1 MVSLSLQELIR
12 PISSDLEAFDRKLN
26 QYLSADSA
34 LINAVIE
41 HIMASRGKR
50 LRPAMLFLTARSG
63 GYHSPRLVEAALAIE
78 LIHTATLLH
87 DDVVDEADFRRG
99 RLTVNH
105 QWNNLVSVLMG
116 DFLFSRAFVVML
128 KTGSSEVIR
137 SINAATE
144 RVSFGELRQIEKA
157 PIMIWAKRIT
167 SRSFRIRP
175 LPCLPPRPKPG
186 RYSKKPPPG
195 NEANTGFRRERRIA
209 FQIADDLLDFVGNS
223 DKTGKNT
230 GADLIQGKVT
240 LPLIHSLARSS
251 KKVRAEITSI
261 MSNGINRRGL
271 TGSSGS
277 SPSRAASIMPM
288 AWPGSTPSGRGAF
301 RRDEE
306 QSLPPDARG
315 IDQIYRVPG
324 KLNARR
330 RIVTHPSTASHYQ
343 LDEPTEGIITLGL

>member
-144 RVSFGELRQIEKA
+144 RVSFGELRQIEESANYDLGEKDYLKIISDKTAALFAAASETGPILKKA
-157 PIMIWAKRIT
+157 SA
-167 SRSFRIRP
+167 
-175 LPCLPPRPKPG
+175 
-186 RYSKKPPPG
+186 
-195 NEANTGFRRERRIA
+195 RERSKYRAFGENVGIA

-261 MSNGINRRGL
+261 MSNGINRRGIDRIVRFV
-271 TGSSGS
+271 T
-277 SPSRAASIMPM
+277 
-288 AWPGSTPSGRGAF
+288 
-301 RRDEE
+301 E
-306 QSLPPDARG
+306 QGG
-315 IDQIYRVPG
+315 IDYAYGVAREYAERAGVLFAGMKNSLYR
-324 KLNARR
+324 R
-330 RIVTHPSTASHYQ
+330 
-343 LDEPTEGIITLGL
+343 TLEELIKFTVYREN